1 VANRVQQVSI
11 PAPVAELVAAW
22 NDRSADRFVAIMA
35 PDVHVAVPPLHL
47 ELDGRDEV
55 WVGVAR
61 LFASF
66 GALRYTS
73 RHRYLTPDSVTDEA
87 LLEGLQTQE
96 FLGAP
101 PPGHP
106 GSIAARVI
114 MQHDGLVITRLEVWP
129 DVAALRDLSDGV
141 ARRIDLR
148 TAGPAAP
155 VVAALRATIPAPEG
169 KLSLGH
175 ERQQAPTVAPGTLLP
190 GAPEWVHTSGASG
203 ASGAAAGAAA
213 GAGRSDVEEHGKG
226 KPKVE
231 VPKAPVPRKVRRL
244 RAFLAGLVMLVVAGL
259 LVTYV
264 VTGVRDKRLPDA
276 TASSKPSPAA
286 QASRA
291 STAKPTPTPSETA
304 SATRPTFDRATN
316 TYKFPNKVLFEP
328 DQSTLRPEARVAL
341 NTVIRALKD
350 QKRYGILVVTGYTDD
365 TGPTSYNLLLSQQR
379 ARVVG
384 NYLTKNL
391 DDARFPVEI
400 RGLGELHPA
409 FPNTSAANREKNRRV
424 EIKVPEPTTGQ

>member
-73 RHRYLTPDSVTDEA
+73 RHRYLAPDSVTDEA

-106 GSIAARVI
+106 GSVAARVM
-114 MQHDGLVITRLEVWP
+114 MQHDGVVITRLEVWP

-169 KLSLGH
+169 KLSLGQ
-175 ERQQAPTVAPGTLLP
+175 ERQQAATVAPGTLLP
-190 GAPEWVHTSGASG
+190 GAPEWVRTSGTSG
-203 ASGAAAGAAA
+203 TSGAAA

-226 KPKVE
+226 KPKFE

-244 RAFLAGLVMLVVAGL
+244 RGFLAGLVMLVVAGL

-264 VTGVRDKRLPDA
+264 VTGVRNKRLPDA
-276 TASSKPSPAA
+276 AASSKPSPAG
-286 QASRA
+286 QASRP
-291 STAKPTPTPSETA
+291 STAKPTPTPSRTA
-304 SATRPTFDRATN
+304 SATQPTFDRATN
-316 TYKFPNKVLFEP
+316 TYKFPNKVLFEQ
-328 DQSTLRPEARVAL
+328 DQYTLRREARAAL
-341 NTVIRALKD
+341 NTVIRGLKAE
-350 QKRYGILVVTGYTDD
+350 KRYGILVVTGYTDD
-365 TGPTSYNLLLSQQR
+365 TGGTGYNLVLSQQR
-379 ARVVG
+379 SRVVG
-384 NYLTKNL
+384 DYLTKNL
-391 DDARFPVEI
+391 DDARFPVEV